1 MPRTHSLAWAELK
14 FGIISVFA
22 LIMAGLLI
30 FAVGGGGGMPWQ
42 NYTLKARF
50 GNVAG
55 LMAGSP
61 VRVAGVQVG
70 TVDQVILSATG
81 VEVWFDVKDN
91 YRPLVT
97 DKSLAVIGS
106 ISLLGEGAVDISA
119 GIGGTPVPE
128 WGYVN
133 SGIAE
138 GSIAQLTTEATAGLN
153 EAKLLVA
160 DIRAGKGTVG
170 KLFTDESIY
179 REFDGFVQA
188 AERVARSVSEGKGT
202 LGKFAND
209 PRLYNELEAALANL
223 NVITNGLRKGEGSLG
238 QLLNDPALA
247 KSLNQTSSNLEAMT
261 ARLNRGEGTAG
272 KLLNDDALYK
282 RIDGMTARL
291 DTVLQQLNDGQG
303 TAGQLL
309 HDKQL
314 YENMN
319 GTVSEMKALIAEI
332 RKDPKK
338 YLNVKVSIF

>member
-14 FGIISVFA
+14 FGIIAVFA
-22 LIMAGLLI
+22 LVMAGMLI

-42 NYTLKARF
+42 NYPLKARF

-70 TVDQVILSATG
+70 TVNQVVLSGTG
-81 VEVWFDVKDN
+81 VEVWFDVKNDF
-91 YRPLVT
+91 RTLVT
-97 DKSLAVIGS
+97 DRSVAVLGT

-119 GIGGTPVPE
+119 GTGGTPVAN
-128 WGYVN
+128 WGYVK

-138 GSIAQLTTEATAGLN
+138 GSIAQMTTEATAGLN
-153 EAKLLVA
+153 EAKRLVE

-170 KLFTDESIY
+170 KLFTDDSIY
-179 REFDGFVQA
+179 REFDNVIKA
-188 AERVARSVSEGKGT
+188 AERVAQSVADGKGT
-202 LGKFAND
+202 IGKLAND
-209 PRLYNELEAALANL
+209 PKMYTELEASVANL
-223 NVITNGLRKGEGSLG
+223 NAITTSLRKGEGSLG
-238 QLLNDPALA
+238 QLMNDPALA
-247 KSLNQTSSNLEAMT
+247 KSLNQTSANLETMT

-272 KLLNDDALYK
+272 KLLNDDALYQ
-282 RIDGMTARL
+282 RLDGMTARL
-291 DTVLQQLNDGQG
+291 DTVLQQLSDGQG

-319 GTVSEMKALIAEI
+319 QTVSEVRALITEI